1 MKIKTVLLS
10 AALASVTFFAASNIV
25 QAQDCPRN
33 VVVPASVQTR
43 IIRQEKFG
51 YRLRIPNN
59 YRTMTRSGNVLLI
72 FDPNSFAEAQCL
84 IKNQAPTELPKS
96 ISIYVKS
103 VNSQNQS
110 LANLIKKDDPTADK
124 FENIKVANRTA
135 VSYISSTL
143 GVNQNVSLFT
153 PNRKY
158 IITISAPFNF
168 KEGRPTTIFN
178 KKVFDQVLSS
188 LTFIR

>member
-10 AALASVTFFAASNIV
+10 AALASVTFIADSNIV
-25 QAQDCPRN
+25 QAQDCPQN
-33 VVVPASVQTR
+33 GVVPASVQTR

-51 YRLRIPNN
+51 YRFRIPNN
-59 YRTMTRSGNVLLI
+59 YRTMTHQGNVLLV

-84 IKNQAPTELPKS
+84 IKNQAPRELPNG

-103 VNSQNQS
+103 VNSKNQS
-110 LANLIKKDDPTADK
+110 LLNIIKKDDPTTDK

-135 VSYISSTL
+135 VTYISNTL

-153 PNRKY
+153 PDRKY

-168 KEGRPTTIFN
+168 KEGRPTSIFN
-178 KKVFDQVLSS
+178 KKVFDQVISS
-188 LTFIR
+188 FNFVR